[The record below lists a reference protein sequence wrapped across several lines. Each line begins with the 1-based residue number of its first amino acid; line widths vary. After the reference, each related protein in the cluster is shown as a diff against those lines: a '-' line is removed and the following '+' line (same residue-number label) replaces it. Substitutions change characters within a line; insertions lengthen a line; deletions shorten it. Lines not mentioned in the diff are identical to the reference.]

1 LQHHHPRLS
10 DQAALF
16 TPAVQAGGL
25 SLPYPLYAAITR
37 AAEQLEFS
45 PHEVSFPAAMDA
57 SIPTWSLG
65 RTFFAGKELRPGD
78 SVESSSSSPSSGMP
92 VVHPPALVSPEPS
105 LAFLLA
111 CFASAHPTRIGRML
125 EELIYTSS
133 SSRREPLLR
142 LLHAL
147 LHDTLGLGHE
157 SAFSAATVPSFL
169 VGMDKHAQQ
178 RALAAGSESLSGCAP
193 IPSAVT
199 ADTSTSEFEGLSR
212 TLQLDPSLSLMDAGL
227 AFNLPFPP
235 LLHPARGVDI
245 ILALD
250 ASSPPEALRAD
261 ALRLAAEYASR
272 SGLGIAMPDLAQS
285 VQMPVT
291 EAGFDEAH
299 AERLLADVS
308 FSSSSSSSPSPAGG
322 SPAAAQPTPF
332 SEALSIARSL
342 ARASESI
349 CSVFPG
355 DVARG
360 VPTVVYI
367 PLIANETFVPSAE
380 YLSHTEGDER
390 VFDPRRNFVRGGFCA
405 TLNFSYADWQSET
418 IMSLSELNARQ
429 SLPVLRA
436 VCRRVWQEKK
446 QLRLAQKRTGGDD
459 KS

>member
-1 LQHHHPRLS
+1 
-10 DQAALF
+10 
-16 TPAVQAGGL
+16 
-25 SLPYPLYAAITR
+25 
-37 AAEQLEFS
+37 
-45 PHEVSFPAAMDA
+45 M
-57 SIPTWSLG
+57 
-65 RTFFAGKELRPGD
+65 
-78 SVESSSSSPSSGMP
+78 
-92 VVHPPALVSPEPS
+92 
-105 LAFLLA
+105 
-111 CFASAHPTRIGRML
+111 
-125 EELIYTSS
+125 
-133 SSRREPLLR
+133 
-142 LLHAL
+142 
-147 LHDTLGLGHE
+147 
-157 SAFSAATVPSFL
+157 
-169 VGMDKHAQQ
+169 
-178 RALAAGSESLSGCAP
+178 
-193 IPSAVT
+193 
-199 ADTSTSEFEGLSR
+199 
-212 TLQLDPSLSLMDAGL
+212 LQLDPSLSLMDAGL

-272 SGLGIAMPDLAQS
+272 SRLGIAMPDLAQS

-291 EAGFDEAH
+291 EAGFDESQ
-299 AERLLADVS
+299 AERLLANVS
-308 FSSSSSSSPSPAGG
+308 FSSSSSSPSPDGG
-322 SPAAAQPTPF
+322 SPAAAQPAPF

-380 YLSHTEGDER
+380 YLSHAVGEEEKF
-390 VFDPRRNFVRGGFCA
+390 FDPRRNFVRGGFCA

-446 QLRLAQKRTGGDD
+446 RIRLAQQRGMESGTSSDER
-459 KS
+459 